1 MLSPLFAIQT
11 NKITEVMKMDIK
23 TLRVSN
29 EVYQLGLTEAEL
41 KQLEESLIP
50 QSEGV
55 LILFRKGDKEYGV
68 EYDNNYKGI
77 DNTIFIR
84 DVNKKKDD
92 MAYPCRILR
101 EKEFMFN
108 ISKEDCESIY
118 YFLKHK
124 ASEFPMQNVTAFR
137 SVDEFKLMLKL
148 IMKNNAERR
157 GNDIKY
163 NMNDVDLKHWYWLF
177 DDKMPEKFEITDVH
191 PNIHQ
196 IIKVWELDNHRFSL
210 ATTSSGDK
218 FKLMAFNNKDQ
229 KYNYIDVGRKFT
241 HSTFILDDLPLAD
254 IEFDYL
260 KLCAPNQYTFTLV
273 DRTRYNEVVK
283 INKLK
288 IQRQREESEMQTLVK
303 KETEK
308 RFERLSIE
316 PLTIK
321 GITFSNKV
329 ISLGDQMITGKISE
343 RRTKERYGDKE
354 INVLSFI
361 KENVNLDKINDLDFN
376 DLYNRFCER
385 LDDREF
391 DGTLGSLRV
400 KVERKTK
407 TKSDDTTSSQWKI
420 NDVRINKEEIVEML
434 KRAICFDNVADYNK
448 LLKQVSKCSLL
459 FHDMLNAGLH
469 FVVSANSSFDHET
482 GEKTLKLQVTR
493 LKNHNYIK
501 LGEKNIKIKNTSKII
516 ARSTLNRARRQRYM
530 SLEESIAFFASDIFD
545 PQLDSSDIASII
557 REGFKEHLLA
567 IKRSE
572 EFLKDAVKNTKAKEA
587 EMMNERGYFVTGI
600 SGKQYFL
607 AKSAKVYDVA
617 SKSYICIVDKTVG
630 SSFQNDRI
638 VSRLYALY
646 NDSMVARAI
655 NTLKVRAE

>member
-1 MLSPLFAIQT
+1 
-11 NKITEVMKMDIK
+11 MDIK

-29 EVYQLGLTEAEL
+29 EVYNLGLTEAEL

-50 QSEGV
+50 ESEGV

-68 EYDNNYKGI
+68 EYDKNYKGI

-84 DVNKKKDD
+84 DVNKKRELT
-92 MAYPCRILR
+92 YPCRIIR
-101 EKEFMFN
+101 EKEFLFN
-108 ISKEDCESIY
+108 VSKEDCDSIH
-118 YFLKHK
+118 YFLKAK
-124 ASEFPMQNVTAFR
+124 SENFPMQNIIEFR
-137 SVDEFKLMLKL
+137 SVDEFKSW
-148 IMKNNAERR
+148 IRIVMKNNAERR

-163 NMNDVDLKHWYWLF
+163 NSMDVDLKHWYWLF
-177 DDKMPEKFEITDVH
+177 NDVMPEKFEIKDVH

-196 IIKVWELDNHRFSL
+196 IVKVWELDNHRFSL

-218 FKLMAFNNKDQ
+218 FKIMAFNNKDQ

-241 HSTFILDDLPLAD
+241 HSTFVLDDLPLAD

-273 DRTRYNEVVK
+273 DRARYNEVVK

-288 IQRQREESEMQTLVK
+288 IQRQREEQEMQVLVK

-321 GITFSNKV
+321 GITFSNKA
-329 ISLGDQMITGKISE
+329 ISLGDQMISGKVSE
-343 RRTKERYGDKE
+343 RRTRERWNEKE
-354 INVLSFI
+354 ITILSFI
-361 KENVNLDKINDLDFN
+361 KDNVNLDRIDDIDFN

-407 TKSDDTTSSQWKI
+407 KKSDDTISSQWKI

-434 KRAICFDNVADYNK
+434 KRAICFDNVEDYNK

-469 FVVSANSSFDHET
+469 FVVSANSSFDHDQN
-482 GEKTLKLQVTR
+482 EKTLKLPVTR
-493 LKNHNYIK
+493 IKNHNYVK
-501 LGEKNIKIKNTSKII
+501 LGEKNIRIKNSSKII
-516 ARSTLNRARRQRYM
+516 ARSTLNRARRQRYL

-545 PQLDSSDIASII
+545 PQLDSSEIASLI

-572 EFLKDAVKNTKAKEA
+572 EFLKDAIKNTKAKEA
-587 EMMNERGYFVTGI
+587 EMMNERGYFVTGL

-617 SKSYICIVDKTVG
+617 SKSYICIVDKTVS
-630 SSFQNDRI
+630 SSFQNDKL
-638 VSRLYALY
+638 VARLYALY
-646 NDSMVARAI
+646 NDSLIARNI
-655 NTLKVRAE
+655 HTLGLKAQ